1 MEVSPHGGEP
11 LEADVQTPQ
20 RHPPASRPQCCSPER
35 PGGLWQAVK
44 DSSAAVPPVIA
55 TGIPAGLTQG
65 PGAGPCLKG
74 KGCVPWRRQE

>member
-11 LEADVQTPQ
+11 LEAGVQTPQ

-44 DSSAAVPPVIA
+44 DSAAAVPPVIA
-55 TGIPAGLTQG
+55 TAGLTQG

-74 KGCVPWRRQE
+74 KGCVPWRRRE